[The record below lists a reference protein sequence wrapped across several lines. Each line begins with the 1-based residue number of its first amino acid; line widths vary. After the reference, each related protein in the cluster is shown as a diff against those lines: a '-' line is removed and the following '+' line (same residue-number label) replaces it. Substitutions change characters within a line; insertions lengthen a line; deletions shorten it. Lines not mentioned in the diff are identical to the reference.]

1 VRKVF
6 LWGLGALVLLAV
18 AAYGVW
24 WWKFRDTL
32 HYVTARVSR
41 GDIRRSI
48 NMTGALNPVVTAQV
62 GSFVSGNIKSWSCDY
77 NTQVKVGQQCAL
89 IDPLPFQVVV
99 DETDADLRTS
109 RAQLVKDKA
118 AAANARV
125 VYERDKKLRDQGIV
139 SQETLDADKSTL
151 DQDVATIDLDVAT
164 IASKQAALHAA
175 QVNLGYTNI
184 VSPVNGT
191 VITRYIDVGYTVVS
205 NLQSST
211 LFLIGKDMTSMQVD
225 TNVSEAD
232 VGEVHDGQKANFTVQ
247 AYPNRTFEAT
257 VRQVRKG
264 PITVQNVVTYDVVLD
279 VPNKDLALLPG
290 MTSDTHIITA
300 ERKNVLRVPLPA
312 IRFVPEGMG
321 RAGRGGVGGGAGRAE
336 EGAGGRTGGGAG
348 GGTGGVEVA
357 QGGSGAPG
365 GAGPGGTDDGLVGAG
380 GAKSSGASGA
390 GTNGQG
396 DNSQQRHHR
405 WNRDQGPP
413 GANGRVPGAQ
423 PDTAATAG
431 PASGV
436 TAGAA
441 SAQGGGGAGPGG
453 ENGAAGARRVE
464 AADAA
469 GGAGARGPGAAG
481 AGGAGAARRGRGPR
495 AMARVWVLRSGV
507 LTPVV
512 VRTGLDDGTLVE
524 IYSEDLKEGDE
535 VVVNAVRPNAPR
547 PAAGE
552 RPAAGGQ
559 GAPNGG
565 RGGGAGGGFRL

>member
-1 VRKVF
+1 MTENTTQAGVTQGRSLRKVF
-6 LWGLGALVLLAV
+6 LWSVGAIVLLGAV
-18 AAYGVW
+18 AYGLW
-24 WWKFRDTL
+24 WWKFHDTL
-32 HYVTARVSR
+32 HYVTARVTR

-48 NMTGALNPVVTAQV
+48 NMTGSLNPVVTAQV

-99 DETDADLRTS
+99 DEDEADVRTS
-109 RAQLVKDKA
+109 KAQLVKDKA

-175 QVNLGYTNI
+175 QVNLAYTNI

-232 VGEVHDGQKANFTVQ
+232 VGEVHDGQKATFTVQ
-247 AYPNRTFEAT
+247 AFPNRMFEAK

-279 VPNKDLALLPG
+279 VDNKDLALLPG

-300 ERKNVLRVPLPA
+300 ERKDVLRVPLPA
-312 IRFVPEGMG
+312 TRFVPEGMG
-321 RAGRGGVGGGAGRAE
+321 RPGRGEGR
-336 EGAGGRTGGGAG
+336 EGAGGAAASAGATANADRSSGHGPGGARG
-348 GGTGGVEVA
+348 GPA
-357 QGGSGAPG
+357 GA
-365 GAGPGGTDDGLVGAG
+365 GAGPGGDG
-380 GAKSSGASGA
+380 
-390 GTNGQG
+390 N
-396 DNSQQRHHR
+396 
-405 WNRDQGPP
+405 
-413 GANGRVPGAQ
+413 
-423 PDTAATAG
+423 
-431 PASGV
+431 
-436 TAGAA
+436 
-441 SAQGGGGAGPGG
+441 GPG
-453 ENGAAGARRVE
+453 RR
-464 AADAA
+464 A
-469 GGAGARGPGAAG
+469 
-481 AGGAGAARRGRGPR
+481 RGPR
-495 AMARVWVLRSGV
+495 AVARIWVMRNGT
-507 LTPVV
+507 LTPVTV
-512 VRTGLDDGTLVE
+512 QTGLDDGTLIEVWSKE
-524 IYSEDLKEGDE
+524 LKEGDD

-547 PAAGE
+547 PGAGD
-552 RPAAGGQ
+552 RSPGGGAQ
-559 GAPNGG
+559 GQPNGG
-565 RGGGAGGGFRL
+565 RAGAAGGPGFRL

>member
-1 VRKVF
+1 MTENSTRVGSAPGRNVRKVF
-6 LWGLGALVLLAV
+6 LWGLGALVLLAA

-24 WWKFRDTL
+24 WWEFRDTL
-32 HYVTARVSR
+32 HYITARVTR

-62 GSFVSGNIKSWSCDY
+62 GSYVSGNIKSWACDY
-77 NTQVKVGQQCAL
+77 NTQVKIGQQCAL

-99 DETDADLRTS
+99 DESTADVRTS
-109 RAQLVKDKA
+109 KAQLVKDKA
-118 AAANARV
+118 AAANAKI

-139 SQETLDADKSTL
+139 SQETLDADKSTF

-164 IASKQAALHAA
+164 IASKEAALHAA

-247 AYPNRTFEAT
+247 AYPSRTFEAT

-279 VPNKDLALLPG
+279 VENKDLALLPG

-312 IRFVPEGMG
+312 TRFVPEGL
-321 RAGRGGVGGGAGRAE
+321 GRGGREGGEGA
-336 EGAGGRTGGGAG
+336 GAGGRAGTGSGGGAAAGERSG
-348 GGTGGVEVA
+348 GIGAAQSGGNESAGV
-357 QGGSGAPG
+357 
-365 GAGPGGTDDGLVGAG
+365 AGPGATDDGLAGAG
-380 GAKSSGASGA
+380 AQGA
-390 GTNGQG
+390 NG
-396 DNSQQRHHR
+396 HR
-405 WNRDQGPP
+405 WNRDQGAP
-413 GANGRVPGAQ
+413 GPDDGQRRQRLANAR
-423 PDTAATAG
+423 D
-431 PASGV
+431 SGDQS
-436 TAGAA
+436 G
-441 SAQGGGGAGPGG
+441 SAQGGQGSGQNGRAPGTRSDSGGA
-453 ENGAAGARRVE
+453 AAGA
-464 AADAA
+464 A
-469 GGAGARGPGAAG
+469 
-481 AGGAGAARRGRGPR
+481 AGAARRARGPR
-495 AMARVWVLRSGV
+495 AMARIWVLRNGT

-512 VRTGLDDGTLVE
+512 VRTGLDDGTLIE
-524 IYSEDLKEGDE
+524 IWSEDLKVGDE
-535 VVVNAVRPNAPR
+535 VVVNAVRPNAPK
-547 PAAGE
+547 PAPGE
-552 RPAAGGQ
+552 RPAGNGQ
-559 GAPNGG
+559 GAPNGA
-565 RGGGAGGGFRL
+565 RGGAGGGFRL